1 MIGSVIDTVIYT
13 GILRTVSVECH
24 DDDTPLTF
32 YDTSLFSLLILL
44 VHVSK
49 FNVNDT
55 PTKIRLRNLWM
66 VGIHAHALG
75 GDTTRVASGVDLF
88 ISLNE
93 GQINNLDELDESKP
107 NLTRLVLVYMRF
119 PR

>member
-1 MIGSVIDTVIYT
+1 
-13 GILRTVSVECH
+13 
-24 DDDTPLTF
+24 
-32 YDTSLFSLLILL
+32 
-44 VHVSK
+44 
-49 FNVNDT
+49 
-55 PTKIRLRNLWM
+55 M

-107 NLTRLVLVYMRF
+107 NQTRLVLVYMRF

>member
-1 MIGSVIDTVIYT
+1 M
-13 GILRTVSVECH
+13 
-24 DDDTPLTF
+24 
-32 YDTSLFSLLILL
+32 
-44 VHVSK
+44 
-49 FNVNDT
+49 
-55 PTKIRLRNLWM
+55 
-66 VGIHAHALG
+66 HALG